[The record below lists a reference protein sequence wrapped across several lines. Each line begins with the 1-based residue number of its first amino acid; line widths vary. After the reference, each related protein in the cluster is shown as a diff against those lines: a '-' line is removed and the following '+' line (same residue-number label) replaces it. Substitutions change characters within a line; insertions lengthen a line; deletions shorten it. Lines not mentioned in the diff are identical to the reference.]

1 MSLIW
6 LWLIIGSG
14 LKYRLQQGSCR
25 PRPIC
30 RGELSLVSADPSI
43 LSALDACGTVLD
55 RNKYAPPSALAVEC
69 LAMAYHGHIRFSNPR
84 LLELVKTA
92 AGRHGSGQDCLVAR
106 QALVDIFRSDQVL
119 QRVILVYSA
128 MLLCLLGRYV
138 SE

>member
-1 MSLIW
+1 
-6 LWLIIGSG
+6 
-14 LKYRLQQGSCR
+14 
-25 PRPIC
+25 
-30 RGELSLVSADPSI
+30 
-43 LSALDACGTVLD
+43 
-55 RNKYAPPSALAVEC
+55 
-69 LAMAYHGHIRFSNPR
+69 MAYHGHIRFSNPR